1 MNKKKPTVKVSQL
14 KGVKLY
20 NYLLRELGNLNSKL
34 PNQQKLSISSKRA
47 IISKDIYP
55 KYKAIGKI
63 LLTDIRRDLNKIVKA
78 LPPREICNPLYL
90 SEAYLSFVEYYEID
104 NHIKTVL
111 PDCLDIKIDANGY
124 GKTKIFNTRNYS
136 YYGNGVKKIIEKI
149 REDAKNR
156 PSGEN
161 PYFSGI
167 VKLKPRKKNNGDPD
181 NYYVEYILYIQN
193 EPVTNDEQVDFELP
207 KKEKKKVEE
216 IKDYLADKFKTLQK
230 EKRKRVRK
238 AIQAKP
244 KKPGEQKK
252 EINNAIRVAI
262 NSLKSL
268 LKKGVITK
276 AEFEKQKTSLNA
288 YKKIKPK
295 K

>member
-1 MNKKKPTVKVSQL
+1 MPQKKVRVKVSEL

-47 IISKDIYP
+47 IISKDVYP
-55 KYKAIGKI
+55 KYKAQTSLSLREIKK
-63 LLTDIRRDLNKIVKA
+63 DLGKIVKA

-124 GKTKIFNTRNYS
+124 GKTKIFNTKNYS
-136 YYGNGVKKIIEKI
+136 YYGDGVKKIIEKI

-167 VKLKPRKKNNGDPD
+167 VKLKPRRKNNGEPD

-193 EPVTNDEQVDFELP
+193 EPVSDDEQIDYELP

-230 EKRKRVRK
+230 EKRKRIRK
-238 AIQAKP
+238 AIQSKP
-244 KKPGEQKK
+244 KKPAEQKK
-252 EINNAIRVAI
+252 EINTAIRVAI

-276 AEFEKQKTSLNA
+276 AQFEKQKASINA
-288 YKKIKPK
+288 YKKVK

>member
-1 MNKKKPTVKVSQL
+1 MAPQKRKVKVSEL

-20 NYLLRELGNLNSKL
+20 NYLLRELGNLNKEL
-34 PNQQKLSISSKRA
+34 PNQQRLSIASKRA
-47 IISKDIYP
+47 IVSKELYP
-55 KYKAIGKI
+55 KFKAKDKI
-63 LLTDIRRDLNKIVKA
+63 LLRDIKTDLKKIVKA

-104 NHIKTVL
+104 NHIRTVL
-111 PDCLDIKIDANGY
+111 PDCLEIKIDANGY
-124 GKTKIFNTRNYS
+124 GKTKIFNTRSYS
-136 YYGNGVKKIIEKI
+136 YYGDGVKRIIENI
-149 REDAKNR
+149 RESAKDR

-161 PYFSGI
+161 PYFSGVI
-167 VKLKPRKKNNGDPD
+167 KLKPRKKNDGNPD
-181 NYYVEYILYIQN
+181 NYYVDYILFIEN
-193 EPVTNDEQVDFELP
+193 EPVANDEQVDFELP

-230 EKRKRVRK
+230 EKRKRIRK
-238 AIQAKP
+238 AVKNKV
-244 KKPGEQKK
+244 KKPAEQKK
-252 EINNAIRVAI
+252 EINNAIRIAI

-276 AEFEKQKTSLNA
+276 AQFDKQKAEINA
-288 YKKIKPK
+288 YKKPK

>member
-1 MNKKKPTVKVSQL
+1 M
-14 KGVKLY
+14 
-20 NYLLRELGNLNSKL
+20 

-47 IISKDIYP
+47 IISKDVYP
-55 KYKAIGKI
+55 KYKAQQTIALREIKK
-63 LLTDIRRDLNKIVKA
+63 DLNKIVKA

-136 YYGNGVKKIIEKI
+136 YYGDGVKKIIEKI

-167 VKLKPRKKNNGDPD
+167 VKLKPRRKNNGEPD

-193 EPVTNDEQVDFELP
+193 EPVSDDEQIDYELP

-230 EKRKRVRK
+230 EKRKRIRK
-238 AIQAKP
+238 AIKSTP
-244 KKPGEQKK
+244 KKPAEQKK
-252 EINNAIRVAI
+252 EINTAIRVAI

-276 AEFEKQKTSLNA
+276 AQFEKQKASINA
-288 YKKIKPK
+288 YKKVK

>member
-1 MNKKKPTVKVSQL
+1 MAQKKVRVKVNEL

-34 PNQQKLSISSKRA
+34 PNQQKLSIQSKRA
-47 IISKDIYP
+47 IISKEVFP
-55 KYKAIGKI
+55 KYKAQGNII
-63 LLTDIRRDLNKIVKA
+63 LREIKKDLNKIVKA

-156 PSGEN
+156 PSGDN

-193 EPVTNDEQVDFELP
+193 EPVSDDEQIDYELP

-230 EKRKRVRK
+230 EKRKRIRK
-238 AIQAKP
+238 AIQNKP
-244 KKPGEQKK
+244 KKPAEQKK
-252 EINNAIRVAI
+252 EINTAIRVAI

-276 AEFEKQKTSLNA
+276 AQFDKQKTEINA
-288 YKKIKPK
+288 YKKLK

>member
-1 MNKKKPTVKVSQL
+1 MAQKKVRVKVSEL

-47 IISKDIYP
+47 IISKDVYP
-55 KYKAIGKI
+55 KYKAQQTIALREIKK
-63 LLTDIRRDLNKIVKA
+63 DLNKIVKA

-136 YYGNGVKKIIEKI
+136 YYGDGVKKIIEKI

-167 VKLKPRKKNNGDPD
+167 VKLKPRRKNNGEPD

-193 EPVTNDEQVDFELP
+193 EPVSDDEQIDYELP

-230 EKRKRVRK
+230 EKRKRIRK
-238 AIQAKP
+238 AIKSTP
-244 KKPGEQKK
+244 KKPAEQKK
-252 EINNAIRVAI
+252 EINTAIRVAI

-276 AEFEKQKTSLNA
+276 AQFEKQKASINA
-288 YKKIKPK
+288 YKKVK

>member
-1 MNKKKPTVKVSQL
+1 MPPKKVRVKVSEL

-47 IISKDIYP
+47 IISKDVYP
-55 KYKAIGKI
+55 KYKAQPNLSLREIKK
-63 LLTDIRRDLNKIVKA
+63 DLGKIVKA

-136 YYGNGVKKIIEKI
+136 YYGTGVKKIIEKI

-167 VKLKPRKKNNGDPD
+167 VKLKPRRKNNGEPD

-193 EPVTNDEQVDFELP
+193 EPVSDDEQIDYELP

-230 EKRKRVRK
+230 EKRKRIRK
-238 AIQAKP
+238 AIKSTP
-244 KKPGEQKK
+244 KKPAEQKK
-252 EINNAIRVAI
+252 EINTAIRVAI

-276 AEFEKQKTSLNA
+276 AQFEKQKASINA
-288 YKKIKPK
+288 YKKVK

>member
-1 MNKKKPTVKVSQL
+1 MAQKKVRVKVSEL

-47 IISKDIYP
+47 IISKDVYP
-55 KYKAIGKI
+55 KYKAQQPIALREIKK
-63 LLTDIRRDLNKIVKA
+63 DLNKIVKA

-136 YYGNGVKKIIEKI
+136 YYGDGVKKIIEKI

-167 VKLKPRKKNNGDPD
+167 VKLKPRRKNNGEPD

-193 EPVTNDEQVDFELP
+193 EPVSDDEQIDYELP

-230 EKRKRVRK
+230 EKRKRIRK
-238 AIQAKP
+238 AIKSTP
-244 KKPGEQKK
+244 KKPAEQKK
-252 EINNAIRVAI
+252 EINTAIRVAI

-276 AEFEKQKTSLNA
+276 AQFEKQKASINA
-288 YKKIKPK
+288 YKKVK

>member
-1 MNKKKPTVKVSQL
+1 MPQKKVRVKVSEL

-47 IISKDIYP
+47 IISKDVYP
-55 KYKAIGKI
+55 KYKAQPSLSLREIKK
-63 LLTDIRRDLNKIVKA
+63 DLGKIVKA

-136 YYGNGVKKIIEKI
+136 YYGDGVKKIIEKI

-167 VKLKPRKKNNGDPD
+167 VKLKPRKKNNGEPD

-193 EPVTNDEQVDFELP
+193 EPVSDDEQIDYELP

-230 EKRKRVRK
+230 EKRKRIRK
-238 AIQAKP
+238 AIKSKP
-244 KKPGEQKK
+244 KKPAEQKK
-252 EINNAIRVAI
+252 EINTAIRVAI

-276 AEFEKQKTSLNA
+276 AQFEKQKASINA
-288 YKKIKPK
+288 YKKVK

>member
-1 MNKKKPTVKVSQL
+1 MNQKNKRVKVSEL

-55 KYKAIGKI
+55 KYKAASKI
-63 LLTDIRRDLNKIVKA
+63 LLTDIKKDLNKIVKA

-149 REDAKNR
+149 REDAQNR

-167 VKLKPRKKNNGDPD
+167 VKLKPRKKNNGEPD

-193 EPVTNDEQVDFELP
+193 EPVANDEQIDYELP

-230 EKRKRVRK
+230 EKRKRIRK
-238 AIQAKP
+238 AIKNKP
-244 KKPGEQKK
+244 KKPAEQKK
-252 EINNAIRVAI
+252 EISKAIRVAI

-268 LKKGVITK
+268 LKKGIITK
-276 AEFEKQKTSLNA
+276 AEFEKQKASINK
-288 YKKIKPK
+288 YKNVK